1 MPEVVTCPSCD
12 RKLRLP
18 DDLLGQEVKCP
29 TCGTTFLGEVGPPKP
44 KARVEE
50 KKPAEDNE
58 PTYRLES
65 KRRSRR
71 SRDDDDDDR
80 PSRRR
85 SRRDD
90 DDDDDYDDDRRS
102 RRRRRYD
109 DDDDPWARRRYL
121 TPHRGGSVLTVGII
135 GLVVSILCCPLV
147 GVIMGIVAVSQGS
160 TDLAAMNRGDMDPDG
175 RGSTLGGLIC
185 GVIAIILAVLVFV
198 GWAISAA
205 NN

>member
-1 MPEVVTCPSCD
+1 MPEVVTCPSCE

-29 TCGTTFLGEVGPPKP
+29 TCGTTFLGEVSRPKP
-44 KARVEE
+44 PVAE
-50 KKPAEDNE
+50 KKPEEDNE

-71 SRDDDDDDR
+71 SRDDEDDDR

-90 DDDDDYDDDRRS
+90 DDDDDDDRPSR

-121 TPHRGGSVLTVGII
+121 TPHRGATVLTVGILGI
-135 GLVVSILCCPLV
+135 VVSLLCCPVGLV
-147 GVIMGIVAVSQGS
+147 MGIIAVCQGS
-160 TDLAAMNRGDMDPDG
+160 NDLAAMNRGDMDPSG
-175 RGSTLGGLIC
+175 RGSTLAGLIC
-185 GVIAIILAVLVFV
+185 GVITIILAVLVLV
-198 GWAISAA
+198 VSMINGMSD
-205 NN
+205 